1 MTGTAKVK
9 GCVEFLET
17 LIDNKVKFLVFAHH
31 YEVMDGIEE
40 AIAKRKIS
48 YIRVD
53 GQLESTKRY
62 EAVRKFQTDPNCM
75 RAILALTASSQGIT
89 LTAASTVVFAE
100 MNWTPGIMVQA
111 EDRAHRIG
119 QVQSVN
125 VYYLFGE
132 NTVDAMIYPRLKLKS
147 EVFASI
153 LDGKKTEFKID
164 GEDP

>member
-53 GQLESTKRY
+53 G
-62 EAVRKFQTDPNCM
+62 
-75 RAILALTASSQGIT
+75 
-89 LTAASTVVFAE
+89 
-100 MNWTPGIMVQA
+100 
-111 EDRAHRIG
+111 
-119 QVQSVN
+119 
-125 VYYLFGE
+125 
-132 NTVDAMIYPRLKLKS
+132 
-147 EVFASI
+147 
-153 LDGKKTEFKID
+153 
-164 GEDP
+164 